1 MDLINEENTWYYFS
15 TAFLSPLSNFL
26 INLFSNFRL
35 NFTNISSKK
44 SKETLS
50 STVNNIDFMESNGMN
65 NFFSLLKFS
74 LRALDKASLGTNV
87 VVITASG
94 K

>member
-1 MDLINEENTWYYFS
+1 VDLINEKDTWNDFS

-35 NFTNISSKK
+35 DFTNISSKK

-50 STVNNIDFMESNGMN
+50 SAVNNIDFMEGNGMN
-65 NFFSLLKFS
+65 NFFSLLKLS
-74 LRALDKASLGTNV
+74 LGALDEASLGSNV
-87 VVITASG
+87 IVITASC